1 MFFWHLFSLPGLAPS
16 RRLKYHQFFAWETS
30 ILTPKLPAAA
40 LCAWALLGLAPAT
53 AQTAAPIPVQTATL
67 QPTTW
72 QSTVEVAA
80 SLDAQRNATLA
91 AARSG
96 TVTAILFHS
105 GEHVA
110 AGQVLVQLDN
120 APETAQLALDT
131 TRLAQAERDDARTQK
146 LMTIAGSSQAALE
159 QAAAL
164 AAEAKAQVS
173 LDEANLAQL
182 QITAPFAGT
191 TGIRKIDTGDYLQ
204 AGQAVVTLT
213 ATGPL
218 RVLFSVPQTES
229 GNLAPGDPFTLTTP
243 TSSAPRIVSGA
254 VIALSPQVDPIT
266 NARDVEGRVTTNVA
280 GNTPGLLSGMFG
292 VVDIAT
298 GAPIPAFAIPS
309 TALND
314 STIGPFIYVL
324 HPTGPQSFTLSTVYV
339 TIYGG
344 TGNTSLIST
353 SGLSPATKIVA
364 IGGFKLSDGATVTP
378 QTP

>member
-1 MFFWHLFSLPGLAPS
+1 
-16 RRLKYHQFFAWETS
+16 
-30 ILTPKLPAAA
+30 
-40 LCAWALLGLAPAT
+40 
-53 AQTAAPIPVQTATL
+53 
-67 QPTTW
+67 
-72 QSTVEVAA
+72 
-80 SLDAQRNATLA
+80 
-91 AARSG
+91 
-96 TVTAILFHS
+96 
-105 GEHVA
+105 
-110 AGQVLVQLDN
+110 
-120 APETAQLALDT
+120 
-131 TRLAQAERDDARTQK
+131 
-146 LMTIAGSSQAALE
+146 LE

-243 TSSAPRIVSGA
+243 TSSAPRMVSGA
-254 VIALSPQVDPIT
+254 VIALSPQVNPAT
-266 NARDVEGRVTTNVA
+266 NARDIEGRVTA
-280 GNTPGLLSGMFG
+280 NTPGLLSGMFG

-353 SGLSPATKIVA
+353 SGLSPAAKIVA